1 MTATLKILLKM
12 NKDQFNQGVD
22 MMIENFRSQVETL
35 LMFGEKI
42 IIDSNFFYGTQEV
55 FVKVHSMKAQCI
67 HFMKIVWQY

>member
-22 MMIENFRSQVETL
+22 MMIENFSSQVETL

-42 IIDSNFFYGTQEV
+42 IIDSYLGGP
-55 FVKVHSMKAQCI
+55 
-67 HFMKIVWQY
+67 